1 MLDYC
6 NYTILRSV
14 QYLDLREKYF
24 KPLMAD
30 GNKRS
35 YIIAQTIVLIAG
47 LYDFLCLRRNE
58 CMSY

>member
-1 MLDYC
+1 MKVLKKQKPFSTVKYF
-6 NYTILRSV
+6 TSV

-35 YIIAQTIVLIAG
+35 YIIAQRIVFNCRLV
-47 LYDFLCLRRNE
+47 
-58 CMSY
+58 

>member
-1 MLDYC
+1 MKVLKKQKPFSTVKYFT
-6 NYTILRSV
+6 YV

-35 YIIAQTIVLIAG
+35 CIIAQRIVFNCRLV
-47 LYDFLCLRRNE
+47 
-58 CMSY
+58 

>member
-24 KPLMAD
+24 KLLMAD